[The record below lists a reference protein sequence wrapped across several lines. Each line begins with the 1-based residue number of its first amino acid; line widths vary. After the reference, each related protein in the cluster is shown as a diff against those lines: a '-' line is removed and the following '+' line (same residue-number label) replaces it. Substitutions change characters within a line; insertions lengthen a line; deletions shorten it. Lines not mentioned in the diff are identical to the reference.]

1 MSLTGLMMQTE
12 IQRIFRDP
20 PILETPRLTLRRM
33 RKADAKDMYEYAC
46 QSRVTRYLLW
56 REHDDLNYTTRYL
69 SYLQSRYRQGEFH
82 DWAIVL
88 REPGSEGLSSSL
100 ASVFFDKAELVRG
113 KMIGTCGFTR
123 FMPDHKAAEVGYV
136 VNPAYWGQGIAPEA
150 VRAVLQFGF
159 TELHL
164 HRIEAR
170 YMVGNDASRRVMEKV
185 GMTFE
190 GVARDCMFVKGNFV
204 SVGTC
209 AILRDEYYET
219 YGTESFY
226 TKIV

>member
-1 MSLTGLMMQTE
+1 MIQSE

-20 PILETPRLTLRRM
+20 PIIDTPRLTLRRM
-33 RKADAKDMYEYAC
+33 LKSDAKDMYEYAS

-56 REHDDLNYTTRYL
+56 REHDDLTYTTRYL

-88 REPGSEGLSSSL
+88 REGSAEPNPI

-123 FMPDHKAAEVGYV
+123 FMPENHAAEIGYV

-150 VRAVLQFGF
+150 VRAVLKFGF

-170 YMVGNDASRRVMEKV
+170 YMVGNKASRRVMEKV

-190 GVARDCMFVKGNFV
+190 GVARESMFVKGAFV
-204 SVGTC
+204 SIGTC
-209 AILRDEYYET
+209 AILREEFL
-219 YGTESFY
+219 GI
-226 TKIV
+226 TK